1 MDVHTMSLRQVQ
13 VVCSV
18 DAVAVIIGVVWLTVG
33 DSRDQQQNV
42 TMSFMRHV
50 TEARV
55 AVDVVV
61 VNSDAMVVGGRWSV
75 VM

>member
-13 VVCSV
+13 VMCSV
-18 DAVAVIIGVVWLTVG
+18 DAVEVIVDVVWLTVG